1 MTTTMAPLR
10 CIGLKQ
16 VVLSDDGRAVLLE
29 LAMANGKIFPLEL
42 EAGGVDLLLRA
53 LFLSAQALGDTAVAD
68 RAPLAALP
76 PAAPVPLQ
84 AAAVASGAAS
94 DGTPAR
100 LLLRVGSVDLAVALP
115 DGASPQALA
124 RALGGDVA

>member
-1 MTTTMAPLR
+1 MTTTLAPLR

-29 LAMANGKIFPLEL
+29 LAMANNKIFPLEL

-53 LFLSAQALGDTAVAD
+53 LRMSAQALGGAAAAG
-68 RAPLAALP
+68 RAALDELP
-76 PAAPVPLQ
+76 PEAPVQVPAE
-84 AAAVASGAAS
+84 AAAAGTGA
-94 DGTPAR
+94 DGGPR

-115 DGASPQALA
+115 AGTAPQVLA
-124 RALGGDVA
+124 RALGTAA